1 MRTKIFSSLL
11 LFSFL
16 LLFSPTAS
24 ATFSAWNSITG
35 NDSKNISVDIHIGEG
50 KEAEFGVSFDKVCE
64 WSWFLNGELVAERE
78 GKSSN
83 FSHYFGEYGRY
94 NISVMGSCSEEAN
107 ITPSF
112 QWNLTVYLVVGDEN
126 AVRELE
132 GLEDYTLRIA
142 DKPKKIVSL
151 APSCTEILFA
161 VGAGEDVVGVT
172 EYCNYPPEVE
182 ELKKE
187 GKIEVIGGFSTPSF
201 EKIVALEPDLIV
213 SAYGNPDDVIY
224 RLIESGYKVFGT
236 HAEHVDDIYEHIK
249 VIGEIT
255 KNEDNASSLIE
266 SMKSRIE
273 SIKEDVECVREE
285 NKPTVFHTCGDFW
298 TAGEGTFI
306 DEIIEIAGGDN
317 IADYKESYFPI
328 SAEKIIELDPQVIIC
343 NEMGDMSPDYE
354 RFMSDERF
362 KDVEAVRKGRVYM
375 IDDDIISRP
384 GPRVVDAIETIHEFL
399 RGLCNVCAD
408 AEIDGGC
415 GFYGDGKAS
424 FVKLLVSADEAEE
437 CEAINV
443 SISSVK
449 DTLEGLPSSLR
460 KYAARILLNEAER
473 NLSVEVRVYYN
484 EGDVADV
491 AGEEGEE
498 NLHICFYNES
508 IGEWEI
514 LESEVHT
521 ENYVSAVVEPFKNGI
536 YGISASEEE
545 ASEEESEK
553 SGGGGT
559 RRGGYGSSRSG
570 SRSKS
575 TENLIHLRA
584 GEERSIEVNEGLKVT
599 VKAEEETYFSNISF
613 VILNESAVEAPA
625 NALLICKVKPQ
636 NFSGKIAYVIL
647 NFSRNLLN
655 LSESS
660 ENISIFFLNQNA
672 TEDMAG
678 AEWQPLETFLAEN
691 VSCISQDFGIFA
703 ICIAAVAAEET
714 FAANNTKGSTAE
726 TGEHAT
732 AVEVLSVCLSAS
744 EFQLHEKAF
753 VYLELKNNA
762 GKAVEFPVE
771 VRVNG
776 ETVANST
783 LRLNAYEQKT
793 FSFSLPT
800 SKEGIFNVTVLGRE
814 LKYCVNRKVRE
825 EREHSNGR
833 KEEKVSTTG
842 FELFF
847 GVVILSLAAMRRW
860 WRRGNEGNAR

>member
-11 LFSFL
+11 LFSIFL
-16 LLFSPTAS
+16 LFFPAAS

-35 NDSKNISVDIHIGEG
+35 NDSKNISVDISIGEG
-50 KEAEFGVSFDKVCE
+50 KEIEFGVSFDKVCE
-64 WSWFLNGELVAERE
+64 WSWFLNGEFVAKRE

-94 NISVMGSCSEEAN
+94 NISVVGSCGEEAN

-112 QWNLTVYLVVGDEN
+112 QWNLTVYLVIGDEN

-142 DKPKKIVSL
+142 DKPQKIVSL

-201 EKIVALEPDLIV
+201 EKIIALEPDLII

-236 HAEHVDDIYEHIK
+236 HAKHVDDIYEHIE

-273 SIKEDVECVREE
+273 SIKEDMECVREE

-317 IADYKESYFPI
+317 IADYRESYFPI

-354 RFMSDERF
+354 RFMSEERF

-375 IDDDIISRP
+375 IDEDIISRP

-399 RGLCNVCAD
+399 RRLCNVCAY

-424 FVKLLVSADEAEE
+424 FVKLLVSADEAEK

-449 DTLEGLPSSLR
+449 DTKILEGFPSSLR
-460 KYAARILLNEAER
+460 RYAARIFLNEVER
-473 NLSVEVRVYYN
+473 NLSVEVRMYYN
-484 EGDVADV
+484 EEDI

-508 IGEWEI
+508 IGEWEF

-521 ENYVSAVVEPFKNGI
+521 DSNYVSAVVEPFKNGI
-536 YGISASEEE
+536 YGISVSEEGESEEE
-545 ASEEESEK
+545 GEK
-553 SGGGGT
+553 NSAGGT
-559 RRGGYGSSRSG
+559 RSGGYGSSRS
-570 SRSKS
+570 SSSSKAM
-575 TENLIHLRA
+575 ENLIHLRA

-599 VKAEEETYFSNISF
+599 VKAEEETYFPNISF
-613 VILNESAVEAPA
+613 VILNESTVEAPA
-625 NALLICKVKPQ
+625 NALLICKVEPQ

-655 LSESS
+655 LSEIGY
-660 ENISIFFLNQNA
+660 ENISIFFLNFTQNA
-672 TEDMAG
+672 TEESMAG

-703 ICIAAVAAEET
+703 ICIAAVASEV
-714 FAANNTKGSTAE
+714 AANNTEGSTAE

-732 AVEVLSVCLSAS
+732 AVEILSVRLSAS

-753 VYLELKNNA
+753 IYLELKNNA

-814 LKYCVNRKVRE
+814 LQYRVRNANE
-825 EREHSNGR
+825 EREHS
-833 KEEKVSTTG
+833 KTEEEIKTTG
-842 FELFF
+842 FEHLFS
-847 GVVILSLAAMRRW
+847 VLVISFTAMLRR
-860 WRRGNEGNAR
+860 RRKTKNEEKE

>member
-1 MRTKIFSSLL
+1 MRVIFPLLLL
-11 LFSFL
+11 LFSVL
-16 LLFSPTAS
+16 LLFPAAS
-24 ATFSAWNSITG
+24 AEFSAWNSITG
-35 NDSKNISVDIHIGEG
+35 DASKNISVDISIGES
-50 KEAEFGVSFDKVCE
+50 KKVEFGISSDKVCT
-64 WSWFLNGELVAERE
+64 WSWFLNGEHKEDSE

-94 NISVMGSCSEEAN
+94 NISVMGSCGAN
-107 ITPSF
+107 TTQF
-112 QWNLTVYLVVGDEN
+112 RWNLTAYLVVGDEN
-126 AVRELE
+126 AVREFV

-142 DKPKKIVSL
+142 DKPRRIVSL

-161 VGAGEDVVGVT
+161 VGAGENVVGVT

-187 GKIEVIGGFSTPSF
+187 GKIGVIGGFSKPSF
-201 EKIVALEPDLIV
+201 EKIIALEPDLIV

-236 HAEHVDDIYEHIK
+236 HAKHVDDIYEHIE

-273 SIKEDVECVREE
+273 SIKKDVECVGEE

-317 IADYKESYFPI
+317 IADYRESYFPI

-362 KDVEAVRKGRVYM
+362 KDIEAVQNGRVYM
-375 IDDDIISRP
+375 IDEDIISRP

-415 GFYGDGKAS
+415 GFYGDGKTS
-424 FVKLLVSADEAEE
+424 FVKLLVSADETEE

-443 SISSVK
+443 SISCVK
-449 DTLEGLPSSLR
+449 DTKILEGFPSSLR
-460 KYAARILLNEAER
+460 RYAARIFLNEVER
-473 NLSVEVRVYYN
+473 NLSVEVRMYYN
-484 EGDVADV
+484 EEDI

-508 IGEWEI
+508 IGEWEF

-521 ENYVSAVVEPFKNGI
+521 DSNYVSAVVEPFKNGI
-536 YGISASEEE
+536 YGISVSEEE
-545 ASEEESEK
+545 ASEEEGEK
-553 SGGGGT
+553 SSVGGT
-559 RRGGYGSSRSG
+559 RSGGYGSSRS
-570 SRSKS
+570 SSSSKAM
-575 TENLIHLRA
+575 ENLIHLRA

-599 VKAEEETYFSNISF
+599 VKAEEETYFPNISF
-613 VILNESAVEAPA
+613 VILNESTVEAPA
-625 NALLICKVKPQ
+625 NALLICKVEPQ

-655 LSESS
+655 LSEIGY
-660 ENISIFFLNQNA
+660 ENISIFFLNFTQNA
-672 TEDMAG
+672 TEESMAG

-703 ICIAAVAAEET
+703 ICIAAVASEV
-714 FAANNTKGSTAE
+714 AANNTEGSTAE

-732 AVEVLSVCLSAS
+732 AVEILSVRLSAS

-776 ETVANST
+776 ETVVNST

-814 LKYCVNRKVRE
+814 LQYRVRNANE
-825 EREHSNGR
+825 EREHS
-833 KEEKVSTTG
+833 KTEEEIKTTG
-842 FELFF
+842 FEHLFS
-847 GVVILSLAAMRRW
+847 VLVISFTAMLRR
-860 WRRGNEGNAR
+860 RRKTKNEEKE